1 MRPLG
6 ILVTGEPVP
15 NVKRT
20 RGSFVEMIRRTLGD
34 SWSDSVLVVDATK
47 GEEPRVDEVSALV
60 VTGSPASV
68 TSREPW
74 ILEAERA
81 LRAFVASGS
90 PTLGICFGHQLLA
103 QALGGDVVKNPRGRE
118 IGTVTLDVLE
128 ADPLFEGAPRRF
140 SVNTSHMDSA
150 GRLPEGARVVAR
162 SELDPHGAVRFGERA
177 WGVQFHPEFD
187 GEIVRG
193 YIDARREQIA
203 SEGTDPDALLA
214 EDAPESAELL
224 RRFARIVRASEP

>member
-1 MRPLG
+1 
-6 ILVTGEPVP
+6 
-15 NVKRT
+15 
-20 RGSFVEMIRRTLGD
+20 MIRRTLGD
-34 SWSDSVLVVDATK
+34 SWSDTVLVLDATK
-47 GEEPRVDEVSALV
+47 GEAPRVEEVSALV

-74 ILEAERA
+74 ILENRKSAPRVRGVECADARDL
-81 LRAFVASGS
+81 LRTPVAHPG
-90 PTLGICFGHQLLA
+90 TRWRRRQ
-103 QALGGDVVKNPRGRE
+103 NPRGRE
-118 IGTVTLDVLE
+118 IGTVELDVLE

-140 SVNTSHMDSA
+140 RVNMSHVDNA

-162 SELDPHGAVRFGERA
+162 SERDPHGAVRFGERA

>member
-15 NVKRT
+15 NVKQT

-34 SWSDSVLVVDATK
+34 SFSGPMAVLDATK
-47 GEEPRVDEVSALV
+47 GEQPRPGEISALL

-74 ILEAERA
+74 ILETERA
-81 LRAFVASGS
+81 LSAFVASGA

-103 QALGGDVVKNPRGRE
+103 QALGGSVVKNPRGRE
-118 IGTVTLDVLE
+118 IGTVELDVLE
-128 ADPLFEGAPRRF
+128 DDPLFEGAPRRF
-140 SVNTSHMDSA
+140 RVNMSHVDSA

-187 GEIVRG
+187 GEIVQG

-203 SEGTDPDALLA
+203 SEGADPDALRA

-224 RRFARIVRASEP
+224 RRFARIVRAFEP